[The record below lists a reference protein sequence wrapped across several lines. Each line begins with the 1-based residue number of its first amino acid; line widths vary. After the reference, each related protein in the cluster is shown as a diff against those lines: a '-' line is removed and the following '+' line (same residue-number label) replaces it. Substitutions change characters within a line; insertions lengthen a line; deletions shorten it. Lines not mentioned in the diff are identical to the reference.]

1 LPHQTPYVCIFLGDK
16 LWAFNKFYMSS
27 SSPIINNTYLSP
39 NEKMI
44 TIFTSHDRSIN
55 VDNLLQA
62 NGKLHPNEVILVVN
76 DDSYVWNFHMTNL

>member
-1 LPHQTPYVCIFLGDK
+1 
-16 LWAFNKFYMSS
+16 M
-27 SSPIINNTYLSP
+27 SP

-76 DDSYVWNFHMTNL
+76 DDSYV